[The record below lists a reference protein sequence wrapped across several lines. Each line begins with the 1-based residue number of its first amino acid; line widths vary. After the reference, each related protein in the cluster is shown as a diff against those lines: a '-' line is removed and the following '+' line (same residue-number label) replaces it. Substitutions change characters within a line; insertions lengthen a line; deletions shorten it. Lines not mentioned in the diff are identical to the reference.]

1 MSNTKQVTIIK
12 EPLYKP
18 KKNNIMK
25 TYILQEN
32 CLSDNLLLIA
42 DKGNIFKGGYIAIIK
57 EYTYQNEWSDKE
69 NIKKFRSHERL
80 LQYINKNYKD
90 FDQEI

>member
-1 MSNTKQVTIIK
+1 MQKIITNH
-12 EPLYKP
+12 L
-18 KKNNIMK
+18 KNNEMK

-42 DKGNIFKGGYIAIIK
+42 DKGKIFKGGYIAIIK
-57 EYTYQNEWSDKE
+57 EYTYKNEWSDKE
-69 NIKKFRSHERL
+69 NMKKFRSHERL

-90 FDQEI
+90 FDQEIYFNY

>member
-1 MSNTKQVTIIK
+1 
-12 EPLYKP
+12 
-18 KKNNIMK
+18 MK

-90 FDQEI
+90 FDQEIEFFN

>member
-1 MSNTKQVTIIK
+1 
-12 EPLYKP
+12 
-18 KKNNIMK
+18 MK

-42 DKGNIFKGGYIAIIK
+42 DKGKIFKGGYIAIIK

-69 NIKKFRSHERL
+69 NIKKFRSFDRL
-80 LQYINKNYKD
+80 TKYIDKNYKE
-90 FDQEI
+90 FSQEIEFYNLTI

>member
-1 MSNTKQVTIIK
+1 
-12 EPLYKP
+12 
-18 KKNNIMK
+18 MK

-42 DKGNIFKGGYIAIIK
+42 DKGKIFKGGYIAIIK

-69 NIKKFRSHERL
+69 NMKKFRSL
-80 LQYINKNYKD
+80 DSLTKYIDKKYKD
-90 FDQEI
+90 FSQEIEFFN

>member
-1 MSNTKQVTIIK
+1 MQT
-12 EPLYKP
+12 L
-18 KKNNIMK
+18 
-25 TYILQEN
+25 ILQEN

-42 DKGNIFKGGYIAIIK
+42 DEGKIFKGGYIAIIK

-90 FDQEI
+90 FDQEIYFNY

>member
-1 MSNTKQVTIIK
+1 
-12 EPLYKP
+12 
-18 KKNNIMK
+18 MK

-42 DKGNIFKGGYIAIIK
+42 DKGKIFKGGYIAVIK

-69 NIKKFRSHERL
+69 NIKKFRSRERL
-80 LQYINKNYKD
+80 LQYIDKNYKD
-90 FDQEI
+90 FDQEIYFN

>member
-1 MSNTKQVTIIK
+1 MRQFNKHLNINT
-12 EPLYKP
+12 
-18 KKNNIMK
+18 MK

-32 CLSDNLLLIA
+32 CLTDNLLLIA
-42 DKGNIFKGGYIAIIK
+42 DKGKIFKGGYIAIIK

-90 FDQEI
+90 FDQEIYFNY